1 MRRTPGARLLPAVRE
16 RAEPDA
22 LVPERLLALAR
33 ERMLALARERRLAL
47 AWAKLLA
54 RVQP

>member
-22 LVPERLLALAR
+22 LVPERLLALAWAP
-33 ERMLALARERRLAL
+33 LLAL
-47 AWAKLLA
+47 AWAKRLA